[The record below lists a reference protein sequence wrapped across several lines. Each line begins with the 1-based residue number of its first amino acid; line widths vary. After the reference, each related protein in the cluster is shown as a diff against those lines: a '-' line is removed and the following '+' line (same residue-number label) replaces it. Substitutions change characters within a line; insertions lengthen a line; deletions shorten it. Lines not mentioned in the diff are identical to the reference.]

1 MGIPVTRFQNNIYQI
16 VDLTAGLPYP
26 DAYGLNNEDQICGD
40 TTSDGSSFFSF
51 IERTPGNPT
60 PGDPPT
66 AQSAHLNAINDAG
79 VAVGLFVDAG
89 GANHAYICDQNNQTL
104 DLKSVIGQPESW
116 AADINNDSVVVGG
129 VRRTND
135 WNDPWGR
142 AFIYDPGAQKQ
153 VTILDG
159 LPNFPNCFAT
169 AVNNRGQVVGT
180 CYDNGE
186 LNFRPFLFSGG
197 QMTDF
202 SGQPGFALDIND
214 KGDIACTTE
223 DFWTNQSSSG
233 PFLWANNKVNWL
245 PTTGVPSALNS
256 SDQVVGS
263 SMLPNG
269 QMYGYLFQNG
279 MAYDLNS
286 LVWVDAYQSSLR
298 IVNAWD
304 INENGHIVAGAFDSS
319 WNAYIL
325 LLTPPAVSIIP
336 RPQYVIGLVAQ
347 VTSGVKS
354 DGGGMAFING
364 RPIPV
369 DPWVGMSERQNEVIF
384 SRTTSLI
391 AKRFAD
397 DPKSEFQALDSIR
410 ALRRR
415 LALMKSR
422 AKETARVQTTGT
434 P

>member
-1 MGIPVTRFQNNIYQI
+1 MGIPITKFVNNIYQT
-16 VDLTAGLPYP
+16 VDMTAGLPYP

-66 AQSAHLNAINDAG
+66 AQSAHLSAINDAG
-79 VAVGLFVDAG
+79 VAAGLFLDAG
-89 GANHAYICDQNNQTL
+89 GANHAYTCDQNNQTH
-104 DLKSVIGQPESW
+104 DLSTIIGQPESW
-116 AADINNDSVVVGG
+116 AADINNSGVVVGG
-129 VRRTND
+129 VRHSND
-135 WNDPWGR
+135 WNDPWTR
-142 AFIYDPGAQKQ
+142 AFIYDPAAAKP
-153 VTILDG
+153 VRILDG
-159 LPNFPNCFAT
+159 FPNFTNCFAS

-180 CYDNGE
+180 CFDNE
-186 LNFRPFLFSGG
+186 QLNFRPFLFAGG

-214 KGDIACTTE
+214 NGDIACTTE

-245 PTTGVPSALNS
+245 PTSGVPSALNNS
-256 SDQVVGS
+256 GQVVGS

-269 QMYGYLFQNG
+269 QMYGYLCENG
-279 MAYDLNS
+279 MAYDLNT
-286 LVWVDAYQSSLR
+286 LVWVDAFQSSLH

-304 INENGHIVAGAFDSS
+304 INENGHIIAGAFDSS

-325 LLTPPAVSIIP
+325 LLIPPGVSIVT

-369 DPWVGMSERQNEVIF
+369 DPWGAMSERQTELIF
-384 SRTTSLI
+384 SRATSLI
-391 AKRFAD
+391 ARRFAGD
-397 DPKSEFQALDSIR
+397 AKAEVQALDSIR
-410 ALRRR
+410 ALRQR
-415 LALMKSR
+415 LALLKTR
-422 AKETARVQTTGT
+422 AHGKRPERKR
-434 P
+434 